1 MENSSFLKYINAS
14 NTNPSNRSS
23 RQEARIRSVEKKFN
37 PSKPIE
43 PKKTRA
49 EKKAERLEQYQKEL
63 KEGSEAAW
71 KELVDLYE
79 EHGIPREEYDPD
91 PEPLPSIRHSGYSE
105 EARAIL
111 SNPKTSAKK
120 KKNKR

>member
-23 RQEARIRSVEKKFN
+23 RQEARIRSMEKKYN
-37 PSKPIE
+37 PSKPIK
-43 PKKTRA
+43 PKKNRA

-63 KEGSEAAW
+63 KEGFEAAW

-79 EHGIPREEYDPD
+79 EYEIPREEYDPE
-91 PEPLPSIRHSGYSE
+91 PEPLPSIRHYGYSE
-105 EARAIL
+105 EAREIL

-120 KKNKR
+120 KKSKR

>member
-1 MENSSFLKYINAS
+1 MNRNSFLKYLKSS
-14 NTNPSNRSS
+14 NTHPSDRSS

-71 KELVDLYE
+71 KELVELYE
-79 EHGIPREEYDPD
+79 EHGIPREEYDPE

-111 SNPKTSAKK
+111 SNPKTRSKK